1 MNSKVDYWLNSAN
14 HDMEV
19 AETLFQNG
27 KYDWCLFIAHLVLEK
42 TLKACYVKFHEAF
55 PPRSHDLVRLVDL
68 VGIRLD
74 DATLEFL
81 DSVNTFNISTRYPD
95 EKFKFYKLCT
105 HDFAAENFA
114 RIKEIR
120 KWLLKEM
127 NT

>member
-1 MNSKVDYWLNSAN
+1 MKSKVDYWINSAN
-14 HDMEV
+14 HDLEV

-42 TLKACYVKFHEAF
+42 TLKACYVKFHKAF
-55 PPRSHDLVRLVDL
+55 PPRSHDLVRLADL

-81 DSVNTFNISTRYPD
+81 DSFNTFNISTRYPD

-114 RIKEIR
+114 GIKE
-120 KWLLKEM
+120 
-127 NT
+127 